1 MIPMAQQIE
10 KLADTYRPE
19 QLQQKYKMTQ
29 ELMYLLALQQ
39 VQSETKRAQAALM
52 ASQQAQPGTV
62 KEQLEKQ
69 AVDEKK
75 AKAAQENENQAS
87 AAG

>member
-39 VQSETKRAQAALM
+39 VQSEPNVLKQHLWQANKPNRVLLKN
-52 ASQQAQPGTV
+52 S
-62 KEQLEKQ
+62 
-69 AVDEKK
+69 
-75 AKAAQENENQAS
+75 
-87 AAG
+87 